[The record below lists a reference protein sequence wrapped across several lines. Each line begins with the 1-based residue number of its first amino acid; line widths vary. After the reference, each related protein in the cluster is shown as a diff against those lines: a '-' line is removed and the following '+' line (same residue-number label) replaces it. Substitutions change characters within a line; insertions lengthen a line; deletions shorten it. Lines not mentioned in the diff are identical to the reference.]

1 VPKNIADLTVTALQ
15 LVAKKGREVDFG
27 LLHSR
32 GGCENQTLGI
42 GRICSI
48 RGTLMKRNIVG
59 GLAVSALLV
68 VASLS
73 TAIAADMPLKAA
85 PSPPVPAYSWTG
97 FYIGGTAGGA
107 FGSFDPSTSTASEN
121 YLGPTG
127 LPAVNAAGPQ
137 SIKPTGF
144 TGGFET
150 GYNWQ
155 VSNFVIGFEGD
166 VEYLGLK
173 GNAATSGTYS
183 CCAGTIFTVFSNAS
197 TTWLATARA
206 RAGIAA
212 NDWLFFATG
221 GAAFT
226 NIKANFG
233 FSDNCGVLADC
244 SGGAS
249 PNGAEAAAFSSTKT
263 GYAVGGGVEKAI
275 GQNWTIKA
283 EYLYVG
289 FGTVTGTGVL
299 SGSNGVGGIATQLMT
314 HSYDLKA
321 NIVRLGIN
329 YKFGGPVGARY

>member
-1 VPKNIADLTVTALQ
+1 MKKLLVACIAAAAFCGGPALAADLPTRTYNKAP
-15 LVAKKGREVDFG
+15 VAAAA
-27 LLHSR
+27 
-32 GGCENQTLGI
+32 
-42 GRICSI
+42 
-48 RGTLMKRNIVG
+48 
-59 GLAVSALLV
+59 AVYNWS
-68 VASLS
+68 
-73 TAIAADMPLKAA
+73 
-85 PSPPVPAYSWTG
+85 G
-97 FYIGGTAGGA
+97 FYVGGTAGGA
-107 FGSFDPSTSTASEN
+107 FGSFDPSTSTDSEN

-127 LPAVNAAGPQ
+127 EPAVNAGGSQ
-137 SIKPTGF
+137 SIKPAGF

-155 VSNFVIGFEGD
+155 ISNFVIGFEGD

-173 GNAATSGTYS
+173 GSAATSGSYS
-183 CCAGTIFTVFSNAS
+183 CCAGTIFTIFSNAS

-244 SGGAS
+244 SGGGS

-263 GYAVGGGVEKAI
+263 GFAVGGGVEKAI

-299 SGSNGVGGIATQLMT
+299 SGSNGVGSIATQLMT

-329 YKFGGPVGARY
+329 YKFGGPLVY

>member
-1 VPKNIADLTVTALQ
+1 MTKVAIWTAAI
-15 LVAKKGREVDFG
+15 VA
-27 LLHSR
+27 L
-32 GGCENQTLGI
+32 I
-42 GRICSI
+42 G
-48 RGTLMKRNIVG
+48 
-59 GLAVSALLV
+59 APAF
-68 VASLS
+68 
-73 TAIAADMPLKAA
+73 AADMAAKAPPAPAVAA
-85 PSPPVPAYSWTG
+85 PYNWTG

-107 FGSFDPSTSTASEN
+107 FGSFDPFTSTDSEN

-127 LPAVNAAGPQ
+127 EPAVNAAGSSQ

-155 VSNFVIGFEGD
+155 VSNFVVGLEGD
-166 VEYLGLK
+166 VEYLGLR
-173 GNAATSGTYS
+173 GSAATSGTYS
-183 CCAGTIFTVFSNAS
+183 CCAGTVFTVFSNAS

-221 GAAFT
+221 GVAFT

-233 FSDNCGVLADC
+233 FSDNCGILADC
-244 SGGAS
+244 SGGGS
-249 PNGAEAAAFSSTKT
+249 PNGAESAAFSSNKT

-275 GQNWTIKA
+275 GQNWTVKA

-329 YKFGGPVGARY
+329 YKFGGPVVGRY